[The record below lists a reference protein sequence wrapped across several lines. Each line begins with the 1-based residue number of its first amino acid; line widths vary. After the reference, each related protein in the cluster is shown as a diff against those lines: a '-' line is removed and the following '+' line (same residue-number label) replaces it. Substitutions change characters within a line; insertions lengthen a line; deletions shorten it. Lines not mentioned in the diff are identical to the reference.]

1 MTRSNRAASTATVT
15 RRTSWRTAVAVLVAA
30 CATVT
35 WSAPA
40 DVTRGQLVAA
50 DYRQGMLAFQQRC
63 SACHS
68 LAEGGTDLAGPN
80 LHGLFARAAGTRAGF
95 RYSPAMQRLGQ
106 RWTATRLLA
115 LLADPGGFLP
125 GSTMQLP
132 EPVPEA
138 DRLALVSFVML
149 ETGGADWPRPAPP
162 RAAGG
167 GDSAGARL
175 PLAARFPSFWN
186 HLMTNTT
193 RYRLEAGGEPYR
205 FDVYFQTD
213 GSATASDPR
222 IKGFWHVDAQD
233 MFCYALH
240 GLAVAPGQFVEC
252 FPVVAMSIP
261 RFREELWTSRP
272 MPGLVLTGGIVAGR
286 PGPAAAGGWGAAPT
300 PRP

>member
-1 MTRSNRAASTATVT
+1 LAVLLGGCATAT
-15 RRTSWRTAVAVLVAA
+15 WA
-30 CATVT
+30 
-35 WSAPA
+35 APA
-40 DVTRGQLVAA
+40 DVTRDQLVAA
-50 DYRQGMLAFQQRC
+50 NYRQGMVAFQQRC

-68 LAEGGTDLAGPN
+68 LAEGGNDLAGPN
-80 LHGLFARAAGTRAGF
+80 LHGMFARAAGTKPGF
-95 RYSPAMQRLGQ
+95 RFSPAMQRLGE
-106 RWTATRLLA
+106 RWTAARLMA
-115 LLADPGGFLP
+115 LLADPDGFIP

-138 DRLALVSFVML
+138 DRIALLSFVML

-162 RAAGG
+162 RVADRRGSVAGG
-167 GDSAGARL
+167 AAL

-213 GSATASDPR
+213 GTATASDPR
-222 IKGFWHVDAQD
+222 IKGFWHVDADD

-261 RFREELWTSRP
+261 RFREDLWTSRP
-272 MPGLVLTGGIVAGR
+272 MPGLVITGGIVAGR
-286 PGPAAAGGWGAAPT
+286 PGLAAT